1 MCFAEPVYGND
12 EERAHALKYD
22 GKAIDNDGDDCASK
36 KVTQIDKTCFNTFF
50 LFFQMGEGLM
60 PTALYNEL
68 LR

>member
-1 MCFAEPVYGND
+1 MCFSEPVYGN
-12 EERAHALKYD
+12 ERAHALKYD
-22 GKAIDNDGDDCASK
+22 DKAKDNDCASK

-60 PTALYNEL
+60 PTALYNQL